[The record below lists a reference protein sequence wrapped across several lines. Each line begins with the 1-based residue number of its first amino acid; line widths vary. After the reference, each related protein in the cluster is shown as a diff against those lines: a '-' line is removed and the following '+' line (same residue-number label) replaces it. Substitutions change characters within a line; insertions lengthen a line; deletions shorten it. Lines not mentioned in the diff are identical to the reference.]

1 MNEKLKP
8 KMKIADDYFDLRTLD
23 TNITIEY
30 LEEQIKLRE
39 ASVEKKLS
47 RLLKQ

>member
-1 MNEKLKP
+1 MNEKLRP
-8 KMKIADDYFDLRTLD
+8 KMKIADDYFDMRTMD

-39 ASVEKKLS
+39 AAIEKHLKM
-47 RLLKQ
+47 RLRQ